1 MICQAKGLS
10 CYLISNLEYEI
21 QTSDPLDVVEILSH
35 FNEITIQIF
44 CCVNDECVNDIN
56 SSFKRQEQELLCKR
70 TFAELKLSQNVAS
83 LVYLMLFVSYHYSTG
98 NTHTHTGDFTHV
110 SPCHRHADAPQQLQ
124 AEHRGLL
131 SLRRRRKHPETS

>member
-98 NTHTHTGDFTHV
+98 NTHTQVTLPTSLHV
-110 SPCHRHADAPQQLQ
+110 TDTLMLPSSYKQSREGYFH
-124 AEHRGLL
+124 
-131 SLRRRRKHPETS
+131 